1 MSQPRRREP
10 RRPHPGGQ
18 GPQEEQPLTPREKQE
33 LACRLR
39 LADSRPQRWA
49 WALGSSLPLL
59 GLPVLIV
66 HGVSRRTMLPALF
79 GISTVAMSAFAFLT
93 LVAVLR
99 QPGDPPPQNQEA
111 PLLLIVGG
119 MACFAVGHRLGQDRA
134 ADDAF
139 KWLQLDR

>member
-1 MSQPRRREP
+1 MNRARRPEP
-10 RRPHPGGQ
+10 RRPHPSPR
-18 GPQEEQPLTPREKQE
+18 GPQQERPLTAREKQE

-59 GLPVLIV
+59 GLPVLLL
-66 HGVSRRTMLPALF
+66 HGVSRRTVLPALF
-79 GISTVAMSAFAFLT
+79 GISSVAMSAFAFLT

-111 PLLLIVGG
+111 PLLLLVGG

-134 ADDAF
+134 ADNAL
-139 KWLQLDR
+139 KWLALDR